1 MFLAEKMDIVSI
13 LVLKKDVDAVL
24 QEIARVGLLHPAR
37 FEDVESWAGSLA
49 SFEASAGFAAC
60 SAMQQRIARLLGGL
74 FPECRRQALLRP
86 HEIQPGSLTELEM
99 ALPPLETNL
108 LPLLSE
114 HEAAESRL
122 NELHSVRKKNEALL
136 ESGYP
141 LAQLGQSLY
150 LTSMT
155 GMIDEG
161 HLEKLKNLLG
171 HVPALVVPSEK
182 EKKELRILCIVL
194 RKDRE
199 VLEHALKAVSFRELA
214 GSEEFSKLSG
224 TDGTQEDVHA
234 LEQKCGLLADQIDS
248 ARRSA
253 TPELAGLLA
262 KLEAAML
269 ILHVRNMCKTTAH
282 SCVLAGW
289 VPRANTHELVNAVAA
304 KTGAHVHVEV
314 VPAEDLGQVA
324 EGSVTVPVLFSHP
337 KFLKPFEVFIE
348 TYGMPSYKMIDP
360 TLFAFLAFLVMF
372 GMMFGDLGHGIVLVL
387 AGLMVMAKFPPLRD
401 IGKLLMYC
409 GASAS
414 VFGLLFGSVF
424 GVETLI
430 PALWVRPV
438 ERIEIVFAAAV
449 ALGVLMLSGGVIL
462 NTIHA
467 IRTRS
472 LRIHFFE
479 NTGPLGGIIY
489 WIGIVM
495 VVKLVSS
502 SMNPESLGIESL
514 VFCAL
519 LLLFFLK
526 GPARRILRGKG
537 PFFPEGVLT
546 YMIESAVEVLE
557 LLMGYLANTVSF
569 IRVAAFGLAH
579 TGLLIAVFGI
589 SDIVAHWPG
598 GTLISALVLV
608 LGNVFVIVFE
618 GAIVTIQILR
628 LEYYEFFGKFF
639 KEFGVKYQPV
649 RYADAFVDS
658 TG

>member
-1 MFLAEKMDIVSI
+1 VFLAEKMDIISI
-13 LVLKKDVDAVL
+13 LVLKKDIDAAA
-24 QEIARVGLLHPAR
+24 EAIAQTGLLHPAR
-37 FEDVESWAGSLA
+37 IEDVEDRAGDLA
-49 SFEASAGFAAC
+49 PFESAGTVAAY
-60 SAMQQRIARLLGGL
+60 SALRQRMARLLGNS
-74 FPECRRQALLRP
+74 FEECRRMALASAQDIR
-86 HEIQPGSLTELEM
+86 PGSLTELET
-99 ALPPLETNL
+99 ALPLIEANV
-108 LPLLSE
+108 LPLLSAY
-114 HEAAESRL
+114 EAAESSL
-122 NELHSVRKKNEALL
+122 NELRTGRSKHESLLAL
-136 ESGYP
+136 GYP
-141 LAQLGQSLY
+141 LAQLGQSVY
-150 LTSMT
+150 LN
-155 GMIDEG
+155 GVAGIIEEEQ
-161 HLEKLKNLLG
+161 LEKLKSLLG
-171 HVPALVVPSEK
+171 PAPSLVFPYEK
-182 EKKELRILCIVL
+182 EKRALRVLCIVL
-194 RKDRE
+194 RKDQAL
-199 VLEHALKAVSFRELA
+199 LEQALKSVSFQELA
-214 GSEEFSKLSG
+214 GMEEFAKVS
-224 TDGTQEDVHA
+224 DGLQENIRA
-234 LEQKCGLLADQIDS
+234 LEQECDTLAGQLNAAREKVMPELTGLL
-248 ARRSA
+248 
-253 TPELAGLLA
+253 G
-262 KLEAAML
+262 KLDAA
-269 ILHVRNMCKTTAH
+269 ILVLHLRDMCKTTAH

-304 KTGAHVHVEV
+304 KTGTHVHVEV

-324 EGSVTVPVLFSHP
+324 GGSVTVPVLFSHP

-360 TLFAFLAFLVMF
+360 TLFAFMAFLVMF

-387 AGLMVMAKFPPLRD
+387 AGLMVMAKFTPLRN

-449 ALGVLMLSGGVIL
+449 GLGVMMLSGGVIL

-472 LRIHFFE
+472 LSIHFFE

-495 VVKLVSS
+495 VAKLVSS
-502 SMNPESLGIESL
+502 SMNPESLGVEFL
-514 VFCAL
+514 LFCAF

-526 GPARRILRGKG
+526 GPARRIVRRESPL
-537 PFFPEGVLT
+537 FPEGVLT
-546 YMIESAVEVLE
+546 YIIESAVEVLE

-589 SDIVAHWPG
+589 SDIVARWPA
-598 GTLISALVLV
+598 GTVFAALVLIV
-608 LGNVFVIVFE
+608 GNVFVIVFE

-639 KEFGVKYQPV
+639 KEFGVKYRPV

-658 TG
+658 AG